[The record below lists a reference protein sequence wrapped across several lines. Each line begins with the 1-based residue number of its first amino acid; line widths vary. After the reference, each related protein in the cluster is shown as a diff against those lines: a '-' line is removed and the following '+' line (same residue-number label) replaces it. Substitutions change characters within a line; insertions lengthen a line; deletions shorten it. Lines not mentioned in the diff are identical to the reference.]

1 MPYIQTIPYDEST
14 GELRDIY
21 DDLIKGRG
29 KLAAVHQ
36 IQSLNPQALIAHMDL
51 YKAVMFNRSP
61 LKRYQQEMVAVVV
74 SAANQCRY
82 CIRHHQEALNFYW
95 KDDVRT
101 QFLVTDRTQA
111 DLSERDEGLC
121 AFAEALTRHPGRATQ
136 TDTDRLRGLGWSDRA
151 ILDTTQVVAYFN
163 FVNRLVL
170 GLGVELTEQDV
181 KGYRY

>member
-14 GELRDIY
+14 GDLRTIY
-21 DDLIKGRG
+21 DGLIKARG

-36 IQSLNPQALIAHMDL
+36 IQSLNPKALIAHMDL

-61 LKRYQQEMVAVVV
+61 LKRYQQEMIAVVV
-74 SAANQCRY
+74 SAANECRY

-95 KDDVRT
+95 KDEDRT
-101 QFLVTDRTQA
+101 ERLVTDRTQA
-111 DLSERDEGLC
+111 GLSPQDQGLC
-121 AFAEALTRHPGRATQ
+121 VFAESLTRHPGQATQ
-136 TDTDRLRGLGWSDRA
+136 ADTDRLRDLNMDDRA
-151 ILDTTQVVAYFN
+151 ILDATQVVAYFN

-170 GLGVELTEQDV
+170 GLGVELSEAEV